1 MLGVLVSL
9 CSIGAGALGVAVLSL
24 RKSLSVFH
32 MAFARPER
40 IVDHSQNQAR
50 VRVPGTAAQTRMVS
64 VARTRLEPRKSA
76 RPFRIICDD
85 ISEIAVGTLI
95 TECPPHRSVRAQF
108 GHTAPTLGV

>member
-24 RKSLSVFH
+24 PKSLSVFH

-50 VRVPGTAAQTRMVS
+50 VRVPGTAANWWAIFS
-64 VARTRLEPRKSA
+64 SSLERLTS
-76 RPFRIICDD
+76 
-85 ISEIAVGTLI
+85 
-95 TECPPHRSVRAQF
+95 
-108 GHTAPTLGV
+108 

>member
-1 MLGVLVSL
+1 VLGVLVSL

-24 RKSLSVFH
+24 PKSLSVFH

-64 VARTRLEPRKSA
+64 VARTRLEPRQSA
-76 RPFRIICDD
+76 RPFKRIICDD
-85 ISEIAVGTLI
+85 ISEFESYMASHAV
-95 TECPPHRSVRAQF
+95 RSLWAMSDLQ
-108 GHTAPTLGV
+108 G

>member
-1 MLGVLVSL
+1 
-9 CSIGAGALGVAVLSL
+9 
-24 RKSLSVFH
+24 

-95 TECPPHRSVRAQF
+95 INDPPQRPRKDQF
-108 GHTAPTLGV
+108 RHLPPTLGMDRESLFRYYWPQRLCREEK